1 MRLNAMTKTPMKTKR
16 ALHGASPPS
25 ASSRLGPISTP
36 LRWAALA
43 GGVLLIVVH
52 FLCLGRYP
60 SLGGDEVYFSPT
72 AYSLVT
78 HGVFARTIHP
88 GPAGFSVRD
97 YFPPVIT
104 LLMAG
109 SYELFG
115 FGGWQTR
122 LVTLL
127 CGLAAAFVLFFLVKR
142 MTGNLKAALL
152 ACAVFAVDPEVVH
165 SWQTG
170 HYESVFELVAVLT
183 LYLGVLSLSYTGRRL
198 VGIWGLA
205 GVSTALLAITYYP
218 FALPGWLISL
228 LMLRALLW
236 QGREVDAA
244 QKRRATAAFGIGA
257 LLVFGPFLW
266 HVSVNPHL
274 FRLQI
279 IDQLGIYSGAAHGG
293 GAGIVHTILS
303 EPSRYFTYMVKDF
316 GLIEV
321 ALNAAAVFIL
331 LRARRQGS
339 PPGEQDFRPLV
350 LGSIAI
356 WLGFLFFYGAKEA
369 KFFGDVAPYS
379 ACAVA
384 LAWLEVSR
392 QRGDATQAAPAGRAF
407 LSLTALCLAVGT
419 GLVGLIGY
427 TVLRQW
433 GGRDYPA
440 FARMLTSVIPP
451 GVNVVGPQSVWYA
464 LAPQDHLR
472 LYTVGGEQIEGPTGT
487 SQLNDLQSLRS
498 VDYVVLPADEF
509 SGLMLNGLVANVH
522 SHFTFVR
529 RVRVPCVL
537 LPWSKTAP
545 YDVDVYVKRRA

>member
-1 MRLNAMTKTPMKTKR
+1 MTKTPTETKHDP
-16 ALHGASPPS
+16 HGASSLS
-25 ASSRLGPISTP
+25 APIQPGPISAP
-36 LRWAALA
+36 LRWGALA
-43 GGVLLIVVH
+43 GGVFLIIVH

-88 GPAGFSVRD
+88 GPAGFSIRD

-142 MTGNLKAALL
+142 MTGNPKAALL
-152 ACAVFAVDPEVVH
+152 ACAVFVVDPEVLH

-170 HYESVFELVAVLT
+170 HYESVFELIAILT
-183 LYLGVLSLSYTGRRL
+183 LFLGVLSLSHTGRRL
-198 VGIWGLA
+198 AGIWGLA
-205 GVSTALLAITYYP
+205 GVTTALLAITYYP
-218 FALPGWLISL
+218 FALPGCLISL
-228 LMLRALLW
+228 LMLRVLLW
-236 QGREVDAA
+236 KGREVGAA

-257 LLVFGPFLW
+257 LLVFGLFLW

-279 IDQLGIYSGAAHGG
+279 IDQLGIYSGASHGG
-293 GAGIVHTILS
+293 GAGIVHTIFS
-303 EPSRYFTYMVKDF
+303 EPMRYFTYMVKDF

-321 ALNAAAVFIL
+321 ATSAAAVFIL
-331 LRARRQGS
+331 LRAHRQG
-339 PPGEQDFRPLV
+339 PAGAQDFRPLV
-350 LGSIAI
+350 LGSLAI

-379 ACAVA
+379 ACAIA

-392 QRGDATQAAPAGRAF
+392 QRRDAAQSVTPGRIF
-407 LSLTALCLAVGT
+407 LSLIALCLAAGT
-419 GLVGLIGY
+419 CLVCLVGY

-433 GGRDYPA
+433 NGRDYPA

-451 GVNVVGPQSVWYA
+451 GAHVVGPQSVWYA
-464 LAPQDHLR
+464 LAPRDHLR

-487 SQLNDLQSLRS
+487 SQLNELQSLKS
-498 VDYVVLPADEF
+498 VDYVVLPSDEF

-522 SHFTFVR
+522 SHFTLVR
-529 RVRVPCVL
+529 RVRLSCVQ
-537 LPWSKTAP
+537 LPWLKAVP